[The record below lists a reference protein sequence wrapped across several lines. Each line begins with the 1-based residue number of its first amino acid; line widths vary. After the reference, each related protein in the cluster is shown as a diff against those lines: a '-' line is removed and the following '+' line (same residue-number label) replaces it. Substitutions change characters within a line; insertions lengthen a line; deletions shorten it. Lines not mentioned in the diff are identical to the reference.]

1 MVAKPKVEDKIT
13 VEDGRLA
20 KLYFQRPSSKGS
32 WVIQV
37 NERLAGMEAQFLEQA
52 RSLRGLEINLDHAEL
67 DLQQHAFDDSLEGL
81 DHGMLLLV
89 IGFFLRG
96 FCLASL
102 ASPRPIACTPSTRNS
117 KSMRSNIAT
126 AIDMIISEEPP

>member
-1 MVAKPKVEDKIT
+1 MSASCATRASMAFMPALPSSSADEAFVAGLAST
-13 VEDGRLA
+13 VDEA
-20 KLYFQRPSSKGS
+20 KLSSS
-32 WVIQV
+32 STV
-37 NERLAGMEAQFLEQA
+37 L
-52 RSLRGLEINLDHAEL
+52 SLPLMSASF
-67 DLQQHAFDDSLEGL
+67 ATPAA
-81 DHGMLLLV
+81 

-126 AIDMIISEEPP
+126 AIDMIISEEP